1 MNVWVYIAS
10 GFAVGIIISFLW
22 WRGRVSLLAA
32 QRDTA
37 QAQLQTSAADLD
49 DHRQRLV
56 ELREQAA
63 VLQNKLDNERASSE
77 QKLALLHDAQQ
88 QLRQQFENLANKIF
102 EDKQQR
108 FRDDSKA
115 MLEASL
121 SPLRQQL
128 GDFKQRVETVY
139 EKDSQGRQAILA
151 EVKLLQ
157 QLNQSMNEES
167 RRLTQALKGD
177 NKAQGNW
184 GEIILERVLE
194 QSGLSA
200 GREYE
205 TQVTLQSDDG
215 KTLRPDV
222 LIRLP
227 ENRCLIV
234 DAKVSLTDY
243 ERFINAEDDDARD
256 RALKQHVASMKQ
268 HIAGLSQ
275 KNYEFLEGV
284 TAPEFVFVFVPIEA
298 AYHAVI
304 DAAPSVFTE
313 AYEKNVVVV
322 SPATLLATLRTVQ
335 FLWRRD
341 KQNRNAESIA
351 NEAGGLYD
359 QLSMVLESLLEL
371 GRQVQRTQDSYQL
384 TLKRLSEGR
393 GNALGRV
400 EKLQRLGAKAKRK
413 MPEIKVDAALDDDN
427 ETVDEY
433 LD

>member
-1 MNVWVYIAS
+1 MTEWGGVAL
-10 GFAVGIIISFLW
+10 GFAAGVLLASLW
-22 WRGRVSLLAA
+22 LRGRLSVLTQQKDLLMQQALLRDAELDDIRARLYESRELAA
-32 QRDTA
+32 A
-37 QAQLQTSAADLD
+37 LQATLEGERSSSSKNLAMLQ
-49 DHRQRLV
+49 
-56 ELREQAA
+56 
-63 VLQNKLDNERASSE
+63 
-77 QKLALLHDAQQ
+77 DAQQ
-88 QLRQQFENLANKIF
+88 QLRQQFENLANRIF
-102 EDKQQR
+102 DDKQQR
-108 FRDDSKA
+108 FREESKA

-139 EKDSQGRQAILA
+139 ENDSQGRQSLLA

-157 QLNQSMNEES
+157 QLNQAMNEES
-167 RRLTQALKGD
+167 RRLTRALKGD

-194 QSGLSA
+194 QSGLTA
-200 GREYE
+200 GREYD
-205 TQVTLQSDDG
+205 TQLSLHNSEG

-227 ENRCLIV
+227 DNRCLIV

-243 ERFINAEDDDARD
+243 ERFINAEEDDVRE
-256 RALKQHVASMKQ
+256 RALKQHVASMRQ

-275 KNYEFLEGV
+275 KDYEFLEGV

-298 AYHAVI
+298 AYHAVV
-304 DAAPSVFTE
+304 DADPSVFTQ

-341 KQNRNAESIA
+341 KQNRNAEKIA
-351 NEAGGLYD
+351 SEAGGLYD
-359 QLSMVLESLLEL
+359 QLSLVLESLLEL
-371 GRQVQRTQDSYQL
+371 GKQVQRTQDSYET
-384 TLKRLSEGR
+384 TLKRLTEGR

-400 EKLQRLGAKAKRK
+400 EKLQSLGAKAKRK
-413 MPEIKVDAALDDDN
+413 MPPLPGHSDTDDSVESMN
-427 ETVDEY
+427 
-433 LD
+433 

>member
-1 MNVWVYIAS
+1 MTEWAYA
-10 GFAVGIIISFLW
+10 AVGVGVGALFATLW
-22 WRGRVSLLAA
+22 LRPRLTLLTQQRDDIAQQSLLKDAE
-32 QRDTA
+32 
-37 QAQLQTSAADLD
+37 LD
-49 DHRQRLV
+49 D
-56 ELREQAA
+56 LRERLADARELAAGFQAR
-63 VLQNKLDNERASSE
+63 LESEQASAE
-77 QKLALLHDAQQ
+77 QKLAVLQDAQQ
-88 QLRQQFENLANKIF
+88 QLRQQFENLANRIF
-102 EDKQQR
+102 DDKQQR

-115 MLEASL
+115 LLEASL

-200 GREYE
+200 GREFD
-205 TQVTLQSDDG
+205 TQVTLHNNDG

-227 ENRCLIV
+227 EERCLIV

-243 ERFINAEDDDARD
+243 ERYINADSDDIRE

-275 KNYEFLEGV
+275 KDYEFLEGV
-284 TAPEFVFVFVPIEA
+284 SAPEFVFVFVPIEA
-298 AYHAVI
+298 AYHAVV
-304 DAAPSVFTE
+304 DADPSVFTQ

-341 KQNRNAESIA
+341 KQNRNAEKIA
-351 NEAGGLYD
+351 SEAGGLYD
-359 QLSMVLESLLEL
+359 QLSLVLESLLEL
-371 GRQVQRTQDSYQL
+371 GKQVQRTQDSYNV
-384 TLKRLSEGR
+384 TLNRLSEGR

-413 MPEIKVDAALDDDN
+413 MPSLPGHRDDLDDSDLS
-427 ETVDEY
+427 E
-433 LD
+433 

>member
-1 MNVWVYIAS
+1 MTEWGDVAL
-10 GFAVGIIISFLW
+10 GFAAGV
-22 WRGRVSLLAA
+22 LLAA
-32 QRDTA
+32 LWLRGRLSELTQQKDLLMQQALLRDA
-37 QAQLQTSAADLD
+37 ELD
-49 DHRQRLV
+49 DIRARLYESR
-56 ELREQAA
+56 ELAAALQATLEGERSSSSKNLA
-63 VLQNKLDNERASSE
+63 MLQ
-77 QKLALLHDAQQ
+77 DAQQ
-88 QLRQQFENLANKIF
+88 QLRQQFENLANRIF
-102 EDKQQR
+102 DDKQQR
-108 FRDDSKA
+108 FREESKA

-139 EKDSQGRQAILA
+139 ENDSQGRQSLLA

-157 QLNQSMNEES
+157 QLNQAMNEES
-167 RRLTQALKGD
+167 RRLTRALKGD

-194 QSGLSA
+194 QSGLTA
-200 GREYE
+200 GREYD
-205 TQVTLQSDDG
+205 TQLSLHNNEG

-227 ENRCLIV
+227 DNRCLIV

-243 ERFINAEDDDARD
+243 ERFINAEEDDVRE
-256 RALKQHVASMKQ
+256 RALKQHVASMRQ

-275 KNYEFLEGV
+275 KDYEFLEGV

-298 AYHAVI
+298 AYHAVV
-304 DAAPSVFTE
+304 DADPSVFTQ

-341 KQNRNAESIA
+341 KQNRNAEKIA
-351 NEAGGLYD
+351 SEAGGLYD
-359 QLSMVLESLLEL
+359 QLSLVLESLLEL
-371 GRQVQRTQDSYQL
+371 GKQVQRTQDSYET
-384 TLKRLSEGR
+384 TLKRLTEGR

-400 EKLQRLGAKAKRK
+400 EKLQSLGAKAKRK
-413 MPEIKVDAALDDDN
+413 MPPLPGHSDTDDSVEPMN
-427 ETVDEY
+427 
-433 LD
+433 

>member
-1 MNVWVYIAS
+1 MIEWGYAAIGVGVGAS
-10 GFAVGIIISFLW
+10 LSILW
-22 WRGRVSLLAA
+22 MRSRLNLLTQ
-32 QRDTA
+32 QRDDNA
-37 QAQLQTSAADLD
+37 
-49 DHRQRLV
+49 RQVLLKDA
-56 ELREQAA
+56 EMNDLRERLSSTREAAAALQARFESE
-63 VLQNKLDNERASSE
+63 QASAE
-77 QKLALLHDAQQ
+77 QKLAVLQDAQQ
-88 QLRQQFENLANKIF
+88 QLRQQFENLANRIF
-102 EDKQQR
+102 DDKQQR

-128 GDFKQRVETVY
+128 GDFKQRVESVY

-200 GREYE
+200 GREFD
-205 TQVTLQSDDG
+205 TQVTLHNSEG

-227 ENRCLIV
+227 EQRCLIV

-243 ERFINAEDDDARD
+243 ERFINADSDDNRE

-275 KNYEFLEGV
+275 KDYAFLEGV
-284 TAPEFVFVFVPIEA
+284 SAPEFVFVFVPIEA
-298 AYHAVI
+298 AYHAVV
-304 DAAPSVFTE
+304 DADPSVFTQ

-341 KQNRNAESIA
+341 KQNRNAEKIA
-351 NEAGGLYD
+351 SEAGGLYD
-359 QLSMVLESLLEL
+359 QLSLVLESLLEL
-371 GRQVQRTQDSYQL
+371 GKQVQRTHDSYQL
-384 TLKRLSEGR
+384 TLNRLSEGR

-413 MPEIKVDAALDDDN
+413 MPSLPGQSEDQDDDG
-427 ETVDEY
+427 D
-433 LD
+433 LSD

>member
-1 MNVWVYIAS
+1 MTEWGGVAL
-10 GFAVGIIISFLW
+10 GFAAGV
-22 WRGRVSLLAA
+22 LLAA
-32 QRDTA
+32 LWLRGRLSVLTQQKDLLMQQALLRDA
-37 QAQLQTSAADLD
+37 ELD
-49 DHRQRLV
+49 DIRARLYESR
-56 ELREQAA
+56 ELAAALQATLEGERSSSSKNLA
-63 VLQNKLDNERASSE
+63 MLQ
-77 QKLALLHDAQQ
+77 DAQQ
-88 QLRQQFENLANKIF
+88 QLRQQFENLANRIF
-102 EDKQQR
+102 DDKQQR
-108 FRDDSKA
+108 FREESKA

-139 EKDSQGRQAILA
+139 ENDSQGRQSLLA

-157 QLNQSMNEES
+157 QLNQAMNEES
-167 RRLTQALKGD
+167 RRLTRALKGD

-194 QSGLSA
+194 QSGLTA
-200 GREYE
+200 GREYD
-205 TQVTLQSDDG
+205 TQLSLHNSEG

-227 ENRCLIV
+227 DNRCLIV

-243 ERFINAEDDDARD
+243 ERFINAEEDDVRE
-256 RALKQHVASMKQ
+256 RALKQHVASMRQ

-275 KNYEFLEGV
+275 KDYEFLEGV

-298 AYHAVI
+298 AYHAVV
-304 DAAPSVFTE
+304 DADPSVFTQ

-341 KQNRNAESIA
+341 KQNRNAEKIA
-351 NEAGGLYD
+351 SEAGGLYD
-359 QLSMVLESLLEL
+359 QLSLVLESLLEL
-371 GRQVQRTQDSYQL
+371 GKQVQRTQDSYET
-384 TLKRLSEGR
+384 TLKRLTEGR

-400 EKLQRLGAKAKRK
+400 EKLQSLGAKAKRK
-413 MPEIKVDAALDDDN
+413 MPPLPGHSDTDDSVESMN
-427 ETVDEY
+427 
-433 LD
+433 

>member
-1 MNVWVYIAS
+1 MTEWAYA
-10 GFAVGIIISFLW
+10 AVGVGVGTLFATLW
-22 WRGRVSLLAA
+22 LRPRLTLLTQQRDDIAQQSLLKDAE
-32 QRDTA
+32 
-37 QAQLQTSAADLD
+37 LD
-49 DHRQRLV
+49 D
-56 ELREQAA
+56 LRERLADARELAAGLQAR
-63 VLQNKLDNERASSE
+63 LESEQASAE
-77 QKLALLHDAQQ
+77 QKLAVLQDAQQ
-88 QLRQQFENLANKIF
+88 QLRQQFENLANRIF
-102 EDKQQR
+102 DDKQQR

-115 MLEASL
+115 LLEASL

-200 GREYE
+200 GREFD
-205 TQVTLQSDDG
+205 TQVTLHNNDG

-227 ENRCLIV
+227 EERCLIV

-243 ERFINAEDDDARD
+243 ERYINADSDDVRE

-275 KNYEFLEGV
+275 KDYEFLEGV
-284 TAPEFVFVFVPIEA
+284 SAPEFVFVFVPIEA
-298 AYHAVI
+298 AYHAVV
-304 DAAPSVFTE
+304 DADPSVFTQ

-341 KQNRNAESIA
+341 KQNRNAEKIA
-351 NEAGGLYD
+351 SEAGGLYD
-359 QLSMVLESLLEL
+359 QLSLVLESLLEL
-371 GRQVQRTQDSYQL
+371 GKQVQRTQDSYNI
-384 TLKRLSEGR
+384 TLNRLSEGR

-413 MPEIKVDAALDDDN
+413 MPSLPGHRDDQDDDSDLS
-427 ETVDEY
+427 E
-433 LD
+433 